1 MWVDDLFL
9 IGSPEACTAFTAAAH
24 TRFDSRDL
32 GEARWLLGMAI
43 ERDHQGNL
51 TLSRSRMIENM
62 LARYEIKSQRSVP
75 VPLEPNQPVGPDPHL
90 NSRKHVEDQLLQVN
104 SDLETTK
111 LRSKLRQ
118 FDESAKELNQEGKQ
132 RYMQIVGSLQN
143 VATVTRPDI
152 RFAAS
157 TLARYMSCPTAHLL
171 RCAERVLKY
180 LSSTKDHV
188 LAYRKSGTDFN
199 LTGYSDAD
207 WAGCEVTRKS
217 TSGILIYLNGSPIYW
232 RSKRQPIVTMSSTGA
247 ELVAQ
252 DLKLS
257 LSVTPLLCANNS
269 TVTLAK
275 DPIASDRPKH
285 IEVRHRKVQELV
297 ESKEVEVKWIP
308 TEEQAADILTKPLA
322 RPTFIKLK
330 KYFFFWL
337 HKPSRLRRAN
347 NADTLVPPGTVGI
360 NREVGR
366 CWSMPIND
374 ALDSLFKMSI
384 GTIIGSTK
392 RSTLGCHLLNHGS

>member
-9 IGSPEACTAFTAAAH
+9 IGSPEACKEFTAAAL

-51 TLSRSRMIENM
+51 TLSHSRMIENM
-62 LARYEIKSQRSVP
+62 LTRYATHSQRSVL

-90 NSRKHVEDQLLQVN
+90 SSRKQVQEQLLQVN
-104 SDLETTK
+104 SELETAK
-111 LRSKLRQ
+111 LRNKLRQ
-118 FDESAKELNQEGKQ
+118 FDETTQELDQEGKQ
-132 RYMQIVGSLQN
+132 RYMQIVGSLQY

-188 LAYRKSGTDFN
+188 LTYRKSGTDFN

-232 RSKRQPIVTMSSTGA
+232 RSKRQPIVTMSSTEA
-247 ELVAQ
+247 ELVALTELSLQAKWLKNLATQ

-257 LSVTPLLCANNS
+257 LSVTPLLCDNNS

-275 DPIASDRPKH
+275 DPIASDRTKH

-308 TEEQAADILTKPLA
+308 TEEQTADILTKPLA

-330 KYFFFWL
+330 KQL
-337 HKPSRLRRAN
+337 QVQDPSQDN
-347 NADTLVPPGTVGI
+347 V
-360 NREVGR
+360 
-366 CWSMPIND
+366 
-374 ALDSLFKMSI
+374 
-384 GTIIGSTK
+384 
-392 RSTLGCHLLNHGS
+392 